1 MKTPS
6 EKQVAANRRNALRST
21 GPRTAA
27 GKLRSRRNGLVHGL
41 AAEVVVPEEDRA
53 AFEAQLAR
61 WDHEM
66 GPANVVERHLARRAA
81 VCSVK
86 LERIERAR
94 EQTHREAALKALGD
108 WEKRG
113 QARARRKAQ
122 DLARDPSNTVLDL
135 EGTAFGCDWLIRRW
149 QSLDAPLQLGQGW
162 DQRTVLRAQALLGFP
177 ECLPG
182 PDANREVRRLWILAA
197 AASPTQVTA
206 LPRLEAEGSLPT
218 EPAHARAAL
227 SRFVAEQVRRLEGLR
242 AESWE
247 EVEGPEGRAIALQ
260 AAAADPSGEGQLM
273 HRYEVAADRA
283 ANATVRLFLN
293 LRDRRRRE
301 LLELSKEARHSSIP
315 RAPVGGG
322 WWCEVDADPAPPG
335 FERIGAVPT
344 VAVTDLGIDSASDT
358 ARPDPDVP
366 EGPGPRSPASPGPS
380 ADHAP
385 DPAFPGPVSREET
398 GGSTPSPAAPN
409 RPDRV
414 VAPALPG
421 SEAPPTGPSGVAAP
435 VAASRPESAGAPKR
449 SEPNS
454 AGESQPNSRRN
465 RFLDSMLRKRPAD
478 PAPAPGA
485 RTGPIPPPAGRP
497 DRPPVGPSRPGDRG
511 RPLPGEAGR

>member
-1 MKTPS
+1 MKSPS

-21 GPRTAA
+21 GPRTAE
-27 GKLRSRRNGLVHGL
+27 GKLRSRRNGLAHGL
-41 AAEVVVPEEDRA
+41 AAQVVVPEEDRA
-53 AFEAQLAR
+53 AFDAQMAR
-61 WDHEM
+61 WDREM

-81 VCSVK
+81 ACSVK

-94 EQTHREAALKALGD
+94 ELTRREAALKALAG
-108 WEKRG
+108 WEKRR
-113 QARARRKAQ
+113 QARARSKAQ
-122 DLARDPSNTVLDL
+122 DLVKDPSNTVLDL

-149 QSLDAPLQLGQGW
+149 QALDAPLQLGQGW
-162 DQRTVLRAQALLGFP
+162 DQRTVLKAQALLGFP
-177 ECLPG
+177 DYLPG

-218 EPAHARAAL
+218 DPSHARASL
-227 SRFVAEQVRRLEGLR
+227 SRFVAEQVGRLEGLR

-283 ANATVRLFLN
+283 ANAAVRLFLN

-335 FERIGAVPT
+335 FERIG
-344 VAVTDLGIDSASDT
+344 D
-358 ARPDPDVP
+358 
-366 EGPGPRSPASPGPS
+366 GPAAAEPASPLPS
-380 ADHAP
+380 PEPVA
-385 DPAFPGPVSREET
+385 PGPDD
-398 GGSTPSPAAPN
+398 AP
-409 RPDRV
+409 
-414 VAPALPG
+414 L
-421 SEAPPTGPSGVAAP
+421 AP
-435 VAASRPESAGAPKR
+435 VGGAVGPVGPEAYPPGRGPDADPGAPVR
-449 SEPNS
+449 SEPIS
-454 AGESQPNSRRN
+454 PP
-465 RFLDSMLRKRPAD
+465 RPAAFTRSNPYFPNTLRD
-478 PAPAPGA
+478 QQPGSPPAPSG
-485 RTGPIPPPAGRP
+485 RTGPTAPPPGRANRDAGTR
-497 DRPPVGPSRPGDRG
+497 
-511 RPLPGEAGR
+511 